1 MSSEGYNTASA
12 ASGAATTTANS
23 DSGVAADAVV
33 GAGPLTMHTSP
44 RPERKRVSPG
54 GGGDGD
60 GREGFERPRETL
72 IRNYS
77 PQAYKF
83 FMEQRVENVMKE
95 YEQRRQR
102 RMRLE
107 KELLQCSSQ
116 LDPVMHEQMR
126 QVLQRKE
133 TNYLRMKRAKLNK
146 RHFKKIK
153 KIGAGAFG
161 DVFLVRSNAGVG
173 TRTGA
178 LYAMK
183 TLKKN
188 NVIKQ
193 NQVAHVIAERDA
205 LREADNDWIVKLF
218 YSFQVHTDSIHTPRQ
233 SSILSYVMFINGL
246 MLAGL

>member
-1 MSSEGYNTASA
+1 M
-12 ASGAATTTANS
+12 
-23 DSGVAADAVV
+23 AADAGP

-44 RPERKRVSPG
+44 RPERKRVSP
-54 GGGDGD
+54 GGDGD

-77 PQAYKF
+77 PQAFKF

-218 YSFQVHTDSIHTPRQ
+218 YSFQVPLNPYPY
-233 SSILSYVMFINGL
+233 SSSVMFIHDL
-246 MLAGL
+246 IDACRTLTTCTLSWSTFRVEI

>member
-12 ASGAATTTANS
+12 ASAATTTANS
-23 DSGVAADAVV
+23 DSGVAADAVGL

-44 RPERKRVSPG
+44 RPERKRVSP

-126 QVLQRKE
+126 QGR
-133 TNYLRMKRAKLNK
+133 
-146 RHFKKIK
+146 F
-153 KIGAGAFG
+153 
-161 DVFLVRSNAGVG
+161 
-173 TRTGA
+173 
-178 LYAMK
+178 
-183 TLKKN
+183 
-188 NVIKQ
+188 
-193 NQVAHVIAERDA
+193 
-205 LREADNDWIVKLF
+205 
-218 YSFQVHTDSIHTPRQ
+218 
-233 SSILSYVMFINGL
+233 
-246 MLAGL
+246 

>member
-1 MSSEGYNTASA
+1 MPFRE
-12 ASGAATTTANS
+12 
-23 DSGVAADAVV
+23 
-33 GAGPLTMHTSP
+33 
-44 RPERKRVSPG
+44 ERR
-54 GGGDGD
+54 
-60 GREGFERPRETL
+60 RETL

-77 PQAYKF
+77 PQAFKF
-83 FMEQRVENVMKE
+83 YMEQRIENVMKE

-107 KELLQCSSQ
+107 KELLQCNVTEPEC
-116 LDPVMHEQMR
+116 DGMR
-126 QVLQRKE
+126 QVLRRKE

-146 RHFKKIK
+146 SHFKKIK

-173 TRTGA
+173 TRSGA

-188 NVIKQ
+188 NVLKQ

-218 YSFQVHTDSIHTPRQ
+218 YSFQVH
-233 SSILSYVMFINGL
+233 ILSFS
-246 MLAGL
+246 

>member
-23 DSGVAADAVV
+23 DSGVAADAAV

-44 RPERKRVSPG
+44 RPERKRASPN
-54 GGGDGD
+54 GDES
-60 GREGFERPRETL
+60 RERPLRETL

-107 KELLQCSSQ
+107 RELLQCSSQ

-126 QVLQRKE
+126 QGRF
-133 TNYLRMKRAKLNK
+133 T
-146 RHFKKIK
+146 
-153 KIGAGAFG
+153 
-161 DVFLVRSNAGVG
+161 
-173 TRTGA
+173 
-178 LYAMK
+178 
-183 TLKKN
+183 
-188 NVIKQ
+188 
-193 NQVAHVIAERDA
+193 
-205 LREADNDWIVKLF
+205 
-218 YSFQVHTDSIHTPRQ
+218 
-233 SSILSYVMFINGL
+233 FI
-246 MLAGL
+246 

>member
-1 MSSEGYNTASA
+1 MSSDGYTTTS
-12 ASGAATTTANS
+12 AATTTAS
-23 DSGVAADAVV
+23 DSGVVD
-33 GAGPLTMHTSP
+33 GAPMTMHTSP
-44 RPERKRVSPG
+44 KPERKRLSP
-54 GGGDGD
+54 D
-60 GREGFERPRETL
+60 REERPRETL

-107 KELLQCSSQ
+107 KELLQCN
-116 LDPVMHEQMR
+116 LPDPMMHEQMR

-173 TRTGA
+173 SGASRTGA

-218 YSFQVHTDSIHTPRQ
+218 YSFQVH
-233 SSILSYVMFINGL
+233 ILSFG
-246 MLAGL
+246 

>member
-1 MSSEGYNTASA
+1 
-12 ASGAATTTANS
+12 
-23 DSGVAADAVV
+23 
-33 GAGPLTMHTSP
+33 MHTSP
-44 RPERKRVSPG
+44 RPERKRVPPG

-153 KIGAGAFG
+153 KIGAGAF
-161 DVFLVRSNAGVG
+161 
-173 TRTGA
+173 
-178 LYAMK
+178 
-183 TLKKN
+183 
-188 NVIKQ
+188 
-193 NQVAHVIAERDA
+193 E
-205 LREADNDWIVKLF
+205 
-218 YSFQVHTDSIHTPRQ
+218 
-233 SSILSYVMFINGL
+233 
-246 MLAGL
+246 